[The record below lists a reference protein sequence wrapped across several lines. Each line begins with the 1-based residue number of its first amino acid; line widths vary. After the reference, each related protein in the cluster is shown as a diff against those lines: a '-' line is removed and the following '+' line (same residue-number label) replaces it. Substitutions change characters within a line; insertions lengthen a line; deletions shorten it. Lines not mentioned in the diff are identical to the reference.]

1 LLRRAHRRNVGAARV
16 NSGVVRGTRLVVLA
30 RPPRRGATKT
40 RLAAR
45 IGDGA
50 AARLARAFLA
60 DTWSNVSAWVSS
72 QPDVDLVFAQAG
84 NPEDFPQLLP
94 AATIVRQA
102 EGDLGRRMATLVAR
116 ALAQREQVLLLGT
129 DSPSLPV
136 GHLAAAIAALQ
147 RADVV
152 LGPASDGGFWC
163 LGVRGGPAALWGNT
177 WLDDLAWDV
186 GSMRTDGTLE
196 PMPGSTAAATREP
209 APGTMEQVQARL
221 RRMGLTVALAPAWY
235 DVDVEPD
242 LQRLRADLAADPERA
257 PMTLALLPAD
267 GQPGGPTPL
276 SVIIATLDENIA
288 LDACLDALRQQP
300 GPLEII
306 VADGGSRD
314 RSPERAVAAGATVTI
329 TTAGRGR
336 QFAAGARLA
345 TGDALLFLHSDAR
358 LPERG
363 TTLLLEALAA
373 GSEAGAFVTRTV
385 ADPRFPDRAG
395 PLLRLADLR
404 SRTTSHPYGDQALF
418 VTRDAYE
425 AVGGFRPLPIMED
438 LDLSRRLAAR
448 APLARIRAPVVVSG
462 RRMQV
467 NPLKAM
473 LLMKLIPPL
482 YRLGVDPSRLAR
494 MYRRW

>member
-1 LLRRAHRRNVGAARV
+1 MNQ
-16 NSGVVRGTRLVVLA
+16 GVARGTRIAVLA
-30 RPPRRGATKT
+30 RPPRRGAAKT
-40 RLAAR
+40 RLAAS
-45 IGDGA
+45 IGEGA

-60 DTWSNVSAWVSS
+60 DTWAAVSAWVSA

-94 AATIVRQA
+94 TPTIVRQA
-102 EGDLGRRMATLVAR
+102 EGDLGRRMATLVVR

-129 DSPSLPV
+129 DSPSLPE
-136 GHLAAAIAALQ
+136 GHLVAALAALQ

-152 LGPASDGGFWC
+152 LGPARDGGFWC

-177 WLDDLAWDV
+177 WLDDLAWDADV
-186 GSMRTDGTLE
+186 SPADGSRAPRPEAPAAPSGTL
-196 PMPGSTAAATREP
+196 A
-209 APGTMEQVQARL
+209 QVQERA
-221 RRMGLTVALAPAWY
+221 RRMGLTVALAPDWY
-235 DVDVEPD
+235 DVDVEAD
-242 LQRLRADLAADPERA
+242 LRRLRTDLAADPERA
-257 PMTLALLPAD
+257 PATLALLPAN
-267 GQPGGPTPL
+267 GAPGGPPPL
-276 SVIIATLDENIA
+276 SVVIATLEENVA
-288 LDACLDALRQQP
+288 LDACLLALADQP

-314 RSPERAVAAGATVTI
+314 RSPERAVAAGATVTV

-345 TGDALLFLHSDAR
+345 TGEALLFLHTDAR
-358 LPERG
+358 LPAGG
-363 TTLLLEALAA
+363 TTLVREALAA

-404 SRTTSHPYGDQALF
+404 SRTTRHPYGDQAIF
-418 VTRDAYE
+418 VTRQAYE
-425 AVGGFRPLPIMED
+425 AVGGFRALPIMED
-438 LDLSRRLAAR
+438 FDLSRRLAAR
-448 APLARIRAPVVVSG
+448 APLARIPVPVVVSG